1 MTEYLVRQGE
11 GVCSAI
17 LVYMLIEPVSELLDV
32 TKEIFKAGQHE
43 WENVIG
49 KLRDLHA
56 LVKTVCDSMP
66 GNKFAKSLLGILAII
81 IPAAAALACG
91 IACARESDD
100 KFRAKARESLSEN
113 MKANGLK
120 EAAAVSDQAADAAE
134 RYNRLSILIE
144 AALKNLDGVSL
155 SYKEDGSESKS
166 AEDTAATETISVCY
180 TPDERIDYDTS
191 DKKRYVLEIGKD
203 IIAKGGRLTPQRGA
217 KIRQN
222 QKIGE
227 CEGIPILSTISG
239 RVTKRYYN
247 YIVVEDDAGADEIMS
262 EVDSARNTADMTD
275 RFSPLIDRFKKIAYA
290 ESYVK
295 DLAVYCRFPSMAL
308 HSKKRGTY
316 RLTLLEI
323 LLGKKLD
330 SKDRFKKDYN
340 KALDK
345 KMTSHQK
352 SVKRKCGKS
361 RIKTAANNKNMEGV
375 TRDIM
380 AEKEAGYRM
389 AVDMYR
395 NWIRR
400 SSK

>member
-1 MTEYLVRQGE
+1 MANYLVKQGE
-11 GVCSAI
+11 AVCSAI
-17 LVYMLIEPVSELLDV
+17 LVYMLIEPISELLDV
-32 TKEIFKAGQHE
+32 VKAVFKAGQHE

-49 KLRDLHA
+49 KFRDLRA

-66 GNKFAKSLLGILAII
+66 GNKFVKSLLGILAIL
-81 IPAAAALACG
+81 IPAIAALACG

-100 KFRAKARESLSEN
+100 KFREKARESLAEN

-120 EAAAVSDQAADAAE
+120 EDSAVSDQAADAVE

-144 AALKNLDGVSL
+144 AALKNLNGVSL
-155 SYKEDGSESKS
+155 SYKEDGTESKNS
-166 AEDTAATETISVCY
+166 TDTAMTETISVCY

-191 DKKRYVLEIGKD
+191 GKKRYVLELGKD
-203 IIAKGGRLTPQRGA
+203 LIAKGGRLTPQRGSRI
-217 KIRQN
+217 KQN

-227 CEGIPILSTISG
+227 CEKIPILSTVSG

-247 YIVVEDDAGADEIMS
+247 YIVVEDDMDENEIMT
-262 EVDSARNTADMTD
+262 EINSARNTADMTD

-295 DLAVYCRFPSMAL
+295 DLAIYCRFPSMAL
-308 HSKKRGTY
+308 HSKKKGTY

-345 KMTSHQK
+345 KMTAHQK
-352 SVKRKCGKS
+352 SVKKKCGKS
-361 RIKTAANNKNMEGV
+361 RIKTASNNRNMDGV
-375 TRDIM
+375 TKDIM
-380 AEKEAGYRM
+380 AEKESGYRM
-389 AVDMYR
+389 VVDMYR

>member
-1 MTEYLVRQGE
+1 MTEYLVKQGE
-11 GVCSAI
+11 GICSAI

-32 TKEIFKAGQHE
+32 VKEIFNAGQHE

-66 GNKFAKSLLGILAII
+66 GNKFIKALLGILAII

-113 MKANGLK
+113 MNANGLK
-120 EAAAVSDQAADAAE
+120 EDADVSDQAADVVE

-144 AALKNLDGVSL
+144 AAMKNLDGVSL
-155 SYKEDGSESKS
+155 SYKDDGTESKS
-166 AEDTAATETISVCY
+166 VAETAATETISVCY
-180 TPDERIDYDTS
+180 TPAERVDYDTS

-203 IIAKGGRLTPQRGA
+203 IIAKGGRLTPQRGT
-217 KIRQN
+217 KIMQN

-227 CEGIPILSTISG
+227 CEGIPILSTVSG

-247 YIVVEDDAGADEIMS
+247 YIVVEDDADENEIMND
-262 EVDSARNTADMTD
+262 VNSAKNTADMTD

-295 DLAVYCRFPSMAL
+295 DLAIYCRFPSIAL
-308 HSKKRGTY
+308 HSKKKGTY

-352 SVKRKCGKS
+352 NVKRKCGKS
-361 RIKTAANNKNMEGV
+361 KIKTAANNKNMDGV
-375 TRDIM
+375 THDIM
-380 AEKEAGYRM
+380 AEKEAGYKM
-389 AVDMYR
+389 VVDMYR
-395 NWIRR
+395 N
-400 SSK
+400 